1 MSDTGSRDL
10 IVLLGGVLV
19 LGFLL
24 LTRPGYFADDSI
36 LGTLILAELLFFAV
50 IKYRQVFFP
59 LLMTAFLCAGIT
71 VPYRMA
77 FLYGRWFILGAGAVA
92 GLAMYMR
99 ERNHYFG
106 MFHLAALFCAFSAIV
121 SALVSAYPE
130 EAILKA
136 VSLTLLF
143 VYAASGARASAAA
156 LQPEIFFRKLV
167 TGCEILTGFTAV
179 SYLIFRWQF
188 FGNPNSLGAVM
199 GVAVIPVM
207 LWGFITAQTA
217 LRRRRLM
224 IGLAVA
230 ALLLM
235 SSFARAGI
243 GAAAVSCLVLCV
255 GLRQYRLLAKGF
267 AAAVVLAIAAAMLVP
282 QPTDTPQFDG
292 SEPVGTMYLYKGHA
306 EGGVLASRRGVW
318 EQTWEVIKE
327 NPWFG
332 SGFGTSVT
340 ADDMTK
346 LAFAK
351 THIDSWVIREHGN
364 SYLGITEWVGLLGV
378 VPFYSLI
385 LLTARNAGSVFSW
398 MRRTGDG
405 CSPAIPAAAV
415 VTAGLVHA
423 AFEDW
428 MFAVGY
434 YLCVFFWA
442 MAFILVDLLP
452 PPPVVY
458 VSEISFGLSEQ
469 QLQGT
474 PVPSAL

>member
-1 MSDTGSRDL
+1 
-10 IVLLGGVLV
+10 
-19 LGFLL
+19 
-24 LTRPGYFADDSI
+24 
-36 LGTLILAELLFFAV
+36 
-50 IKYRQVFFP
+50 
-59 LLMTAFLCAGIT
+59 
-71 VPYRMA
+71 
-77 FLYGRWFILGAGAVA
+77 
-92 GLAMYMR
+92 
-99 ERNHYFG
+99 
-106 MFHLAALFCAFSAIV
+106 MF
-121 SALVSAYPE
+121 
-130 EAILKA
+130 
-136 VSLTLLF
+136 
-143 VYAASGARASAAA
+143 
-156 LQPEIFFRKLV
+156 
-167 TGCEILTGFTAV
+167 
-179 SYLIFRWQF
+179 
-188 FGNPNSLGAVM
+188 
-199 GVAVIPVM
+199 
-207 LWGFITAQTA
+207 
-217 LRRRRLM
+217 
-224 IGLAVA
+224 
-230 ALLLM
+230 
-235 SSFARAGI
+235 
-243 GAAAVSCLVLCV
+243 
-255 GLRQYRLLAKGF
+255 
-267 AAAVVLAIAAAMLVP
+267 
-282 QPTDTPQFDG
+282 
-292 SEPVGTMYLYKGHA
+292 LYKGHA

-318 EQTWEVIKE
+318 EKTWEVIKE

-385 LLTARNAGSVFSW
+385 LLTARNAGRVFSW

-405 CSPAIPAAAV
+405 CSPAIPGAAV

-452 PPPVVY
+452 RPPVVY

-469 QLQGT
+469 QLQRT